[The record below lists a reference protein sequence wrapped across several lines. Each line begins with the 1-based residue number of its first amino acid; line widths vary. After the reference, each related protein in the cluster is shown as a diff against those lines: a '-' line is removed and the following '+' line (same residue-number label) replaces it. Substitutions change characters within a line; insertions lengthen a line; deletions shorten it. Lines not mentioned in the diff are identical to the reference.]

1 MTSDK
6 VHVSGDDAL
15 VIASVIIIASL
26 RGKARPMSTVVDKKH
41 VTGIGRSDQVGDGPA
56 DVFPGGLSVGV
67 VGVDQNLDVILGKT
81 VAIDEAGV
89 HAIHVV
95 NAALEFGLGAW
106 VVAANQH
113 RFLRH
118 FSIVKLNTA
127 LSLCNV
133 IICLSL
139 CMTLLIICV
148 SSDRLA
154 GEEGHGYNCLL

>member
-1 MTSDK
+1 MKNDHSQKLNKFKLGQKIEEMTSDK

-15 VIASVIIIASL
+15 VVASVIVIASL
-26 RGKARPMSTVVDKKH
+26 SGKARPMSTVVDKKH
-41 VTGIGRSDQVGDGPA
+41 VTGIGRSDQLGDGPA

-67 VGVDQNLDVILGKT
+67 VGVDQNLDVMLGEA

-89 HAIHVV
+89 HAIDVV

-118 FSIVKLNTA
+118 FSIVLEHCSF
-127 LSLCNV
+127 SL
-133 IICLSL
+133 
-139 CMTLLIICV
+139 
-148 SSDRLA
+148 
-154 GEEGHGYNCLL
+154 

>member
-26 RGKARPMSTVVDKKH
+26 SGKARPMSTVVDKKH
-41 VTGIGRSDQVGDGPA
+41 VTGIGRSDQLGDGPA

-67 VGVDQNLDVILGKT
+67 VGVDQNLDVILGEA

-106 VVAANQH
+106 VVAADQH
-113 RFLRH
+113 RLLHH
-118 FSIVKLNTA
+118 FSIL
-127 LSLCNV
+127 LG
-133 IICLSL
+133 
-139 CMTLLIICV
+139 TLLFLSV
-148 SSDRLA
+148 M
-154 GEEGHGYNCLL
+154 